1 MPASLLASMMPWRQ
15 VLRSCAEAPPAILAN
30 IANVADN
37 RTTFEHLQRAMRILL
52 WLAPPVLAGAHLTTA
67 RRPAQSPILA
77 RSGLAHLPLVVV
89 AGLSGRPAV
98 PALCLKIGGRRDK
111 PGDDAVI
118 RSDQNFALKSPVRPA
133 PTPVFIR
140 LRLDYSCSLPI
151 LLTQ

>member
-1 MPASLLASMMPWRQ
+1 LTKIRNDSDTLAM
-15 VLRSCAEAPPAILAN
+15 C
-30 IANVADN
+30 
-37 RTTFEHLQRAMRILL
+37 EHLQRAMCIIVC
-52 WLAPPVLAGAHLTTA
+52 LAPIVIAGAHLTTA

-89 AGLSGRPAV
+89 AGPSGRPAV
-98 PALCLKIGGRRDK
+98 PALCLKIRGRRDK

-118 RSDQNFALKSPVRPA
+118 RSDQNFALRSPVRPA